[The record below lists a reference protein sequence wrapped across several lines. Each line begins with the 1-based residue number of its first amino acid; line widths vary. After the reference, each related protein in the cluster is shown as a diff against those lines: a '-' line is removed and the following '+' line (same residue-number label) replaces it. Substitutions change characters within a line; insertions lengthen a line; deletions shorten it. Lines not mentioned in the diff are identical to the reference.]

1 MQLFI
6 CNQIE
11 AKGTEIQITDN
22 SELVNQLRKV
32 LRAKPWYKFFIQD
45 RTWTKRYNVELTSFI
60 EKWVIVKV
68 LWIEEKPRESKKL
81 WMLIAL
87 PNKQEKLELIIQKIT
102 EIWVT
107 DIFLWSAERSQI
119 KTINDNKLA
128 RIEKI
133 IKEAVEQ
140 SRWWNFPKIEIIKDI
155 KELWKDR
162 NFMVF
167 DLPKEQENNW
177 KLNNNLPFLWVIGPE
192 WWLSTK
198 DYENFSINYTVQSLW
213 NSVLRMETAA
223 IVWARY
229 LKNYK

>member
-11 AKGTEIQITDN
+11 AKSAEIQITDN

-32 LRAKPWYKFFIQD
+32 LRAKSWYKFFIQD
-45 RTWTKRYNVELTSFI
+45 KAWNKRYNVELVSFI
-60 EKWVIVKV
+60 EKWVTVKV
-68 LWIEEKPRESKKL
+68 LWIEEKTGGFKKL

-119 KTINDNKLA
+119 KTINNNKLA

-155 KELWKDR
+155 KELWKNR
-162 NFMVF
+162 NFTVF
-167 DLPKEQENNW
+167 DLPKEQKNNW
-177 KLNNNLPFLWVIGPE
+177 KLSNNLPLLWVIGPE

-198 DYENFSINYTVQSLW
+198 DYESFSSNYTVQSLW

-223 IVWARY
+223 IVWAWY
-229 LKNYK
+229 LKNCK